1 MFLFLKSRHK
11 EMIIEIESM
20 KFKRT
25 KIISDIIKMKTDILK
40 IKSNQVSTI
49 PDIPNIETGVG
60 GFPKP

>member
-1 MFLFLKSRHK
+1 
-11 EMIIEIESM
+11 MIIEIESM

-25 KIISDIIKMKTDILK
+25 KIISDIIKVKTDILK

-49 PDIPNIETGVG
+49 PDILNIETGVG